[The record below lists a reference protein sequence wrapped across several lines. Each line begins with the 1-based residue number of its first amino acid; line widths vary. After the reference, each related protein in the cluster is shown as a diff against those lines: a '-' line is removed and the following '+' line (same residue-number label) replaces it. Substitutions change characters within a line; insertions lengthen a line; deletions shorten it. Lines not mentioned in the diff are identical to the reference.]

1 MNIVDIL
8 FHVHPDLSGEQRTRI
23 EETVS
28 ENNGVMSV
36 HFNEKIIHELSVSYD
51 PDAIKS
57 ETILEQ
63 IREWDKDAMMVGL

>member
-8 FHVHPDLSGEQRTRI
+8 FHVHPDLSEEQRTSI
-23 EETVS
+23 EEAVS
-28 ENNGVMSV
+28 ANNGVMSV
-36 HFNEKIIHELSVSYD
+36 HFSEKHIHELTVAYD

-63 IREWDKDAMMVGL
+63 FREWDKDAMMAGL

>member
-8 FHVHPDLSGEQRTRI
+8 FHVHPDLSDDVRTGI
-23 EETVS
+23 EES
-28 ENNGVMSV
+28 LSANNGVMTV
-36 HFNEKIIHELSVSYD
+36 HFNDKIVHELSVSYD

-57 ETILEQ
+57 ATILAQ